1 MMNKLFFLKMKQ
13 FLVLC
18 TTLFLI
24 MGCSSKTFLDSFHT
38 TDANDTNAI
47 VNHFTFNGYTNHWQ
61 NVYQQQYR
69 YGNLYK
75 INMPDLEKNILQSKR
90 DVAENLGIPG
100 LQMQEGFFNG
110 LATSSY
116 IVLDNP
122 TVDELQEAFGSVNE
136 ILVFADRVSET
147 GEILSNKNRM
157 VPSNMNSYQTKAE
170 DYSTLDAF
178 ILKSRNNTL
187 YVALGKQEQLE
198 KFKIILAGAERVLDE
213 YDLKR
218 GWFGVQTNIQSV
230 TCTPGNPIDLMGKG
244 MNEGN
249 SWFVF
254 SGGYE
259 FLAKDKI
266 ENWVKEV
273 NISIITDFGSSPIF
287 GCDDYEGLQVQQM
300 FERDS
305 WLKFA
310 REKNGYLFRNIAS
323 TNNRGGNDSDSN
335 LDFDGYF
342 ANIGNALQINQGD
355 KPFVIQTGRLLDGT
369 INSMIL
375 FNKKGDQFDRLKMW
389 EAIMDRRAVAIAEN
403 GIIMGPD
410 LFRKSMQ
417 LLLLDRDYIEEY
429 FGDKVNMIAVMEGHQ
444 LRVTISNLYSHEI
457 SGSFSVTLPEQLSLS
472 GNPTTTLRLP
482 ANSSKNLVFEINPSA
497 NAVGR
502 MNAVVVQYDWGNSSK
517 STMAALDLPPAISAH
532 QLLYGTSSGL
542 QFPVSIHNITNESTV
557 AVKMTITE
565 KDNPERVVF
574 TDEQT
579 VQIEKGAFKTIS
591 YDIQQNP
598 GHYVVK
604 IEAMGVEAYS
614 QLGIGNE
621 TGKVTLTEV
630 DLNDDGVNE
639 YIMENDHVRVTL
651 LTTGA
656 RIIEYFVKAKNDNVF
671 FKLWPEKPHDID
683 RPFRE
688 RAFYPYGGFEDFL
701 GQASVE
707 THKVYDA
714 EVIKKEGN
722 YVQVKMNADFYGNK
736 IEKIFTLYGNSPLL
750 EVRFALSM
758 INPELNVL
766 GPQPILSLGREHGVE
781 DKYIIP
787 ETEGLREYTMMPE
800 RMYGR
805 ILDLKEGWNAGY
817 DTKEDISFVGAYPV
831 NRPYY
836 LHMWMNLASNPD
848 SRYPYVELQPWLP
861 LFMNTTSYFSYYMWA
876 SGGPWEDGVEALRE
890 RNLITRQ

>member
-1 MMNKLFFLKMKQ
+1 M
-13 FLVLC
+13 
-18 TTLFLI
+18 LFLI
-24 MGCSSKTFLDSFHT
+24 MGCSSKISLDSFHFKDENKT
-38 TDANDTNAI
+38 TAI
-47 VNHFTFNGYTNHWQ
+47 VNQFTFNGYTNHWQ

-75 INMPDLEKNILQSKR
+75 INMPDLDKSIIQSKR
-90 DVAENLGIPG
+90 DIAEDLGIIG

-116 IVLDNP
+116 IMLYNP
-122 TVDELQEAFGSVNE
+122 SVDELQAALGSATEV
-136 ILVFADRVSET
+136 LVFADRESET
-147 GEILSNKNRM
+147 GKRLRNKNRM
-157 VPSNMNSYQTKAE
+157 LPSNLDSYQIKVE

-178 ILKSRNNTL
+178 ILKSGKKTL
-187 YVALGKQEQLE
+187 YVALGKQQQL
-198 KFKIILAGAERVLDE
+198 KQFKDILAGTERVLKE

-218 GWFGVQTNIQSV
+218 GWFGAQTQIQSV
-230 TCTPGNPIDLMGKG
+230 TCTPGNPIDVIGKG

-259 FLAKDKI
+259 FLSKDKI
-266 ENWVKEV
+266 ANWVEEV
-273 NISIITDFGSSPIF
+273 NIPIVVDLGCSPVF

-310 REKNGYLFRNIAS
+310 REKNGYLFRNIAN
-323 TNNRGGNDSDSN
+323 TNARGGNE

-342 ANIGNALQINQGD
+342 VNVGNADQINQGNM
-355 KPFVIQTGRLLDGT
+355 PFVIQTSTLLDGT

-375 FNKKGDQFDRLKMW
+375 FNKKSDQFDRAKMW
-389 EAIMDRRAVAIAEN
+389 DAIMGRRAVAIAEK
-403 GIIMGPD
+403 GIILGPD

-429 FGDKVNMIAVMEGHQ
+429 FGDKVNMNAVVDGHR
-444 LRVTISNLYSHEI
+444 LLVTISNLYSHDI
-457 SGSFSVTLPEQLSLS
+457 DGSFSIKLPEQLSLS
-472 GNPTTTLRLP
+472 VNQTMKLQLP
-482 ANSSKNLVFEINPSA
+482 ANSSKDLVFEINPST
-497 NAVGR
+497 NAMGR
-502 MNAVVVQYDWGNSSK
+502 MNAIAVQYDWDNSSK
-517 STMAALDLPPAISAH
+517 STIAALDMPPAISVH

-542 QFPVSIHNITNESTV
+542 EFPVTIHNFTNEKTV
-557 AVKMTITE
+557 AVKLTMTE
-565 KDNPERVVF
+565 KDDPTKVVF

-579 VQIEKGAFKTIS
+579 IQIEKSTYETIS
-591 YDIQQNP
+591 YNIQQNS
-598 GHYVVK
+598 GQYVVK
-604 IEAMGVEAYS
+604 TEAMGAIAYS
-614 QLGIGNE
+614 QLGIGDDI
-621 TGKVTLTEV
+621 GSVTLTEV
-630 DLNDDGVNE
+630 DLNNDGVNE
-639 YIMENDHVRVTL
+639 YVMENDHVRVTL

-656 RIIEYFVKAKNDNVF
+656 RIIEYFVKTKNDNVF
-671 FKLWPEKPHDID
+671 FKLWPEKPEDID

-688 RAFYPYGGFEDFL
+688 RAFYPFGGFEDFL

-714 EVIKKEGN
+714 TVIKREGGH
-722 YVQVKMNADFYGNK
+722 VQVKMVADFYGNK
-736 IEKIFTLYGNSPLL
+736 IEKIFTLYGNSPLV

-766 GPQPILSLGREHGVE
+766 GPQPIMSLGKEHGVE
-781 DKYIIP
+781 DKYIYP
-787 ETEGLREYTMMPE
+787 EIEGLREYTMMPE

-805 ILDLKEGWNAGY
+805 ILYLREGWSAGY
-817 DTKEDISFVGAYPV
+817 DTKEDISFVGAFPV
-831 NRPYY
+831 MRPYY

-861 LFMNTTSYFSYYMWA
+861 LFQSTTSYFSYYMWA
-876 SGGPWEDGVEALRE
+876 SGGSWENGVKALRE
-890 RNLITRQ
+890 RNLITQKEDKISVNNLY

>member
-1 MMNKLFFLKMKQ
+1 
-13 FLVLC
+13 
-18 TTLFLI
+18 
-24 MGCSSKTFLDSFHT
+24 
-38 TDANDTNAI
+38 
-47 VNHFTFNGYTNHWQ
+47 
-61 NVYQQQYR
+61 
-69 YGNLYK
+69 
-75 INMPDLEKNILQSKR
+75 
-90 DVAENLGIPG
+90 
-100 LQMQEGFFNG
+100 
-110 LATSSY
+110 
-116 IVLDNP
+116 
-122 TVDELQEAFGSVNE
+122 
-136 ILVFADRVSET
+136 
-147 GEILSNKNRM
+147 M

-482 ANSSKNLVFEINPSA
+482 ANQKPGLRSTFQML
-497 NAVGR
+497 GR
-502 MNAVVVQYDWGNSSK
+502 MNAVVVQYD
-517 STMAALDLPPAISAH
+517 
-532 QLLYGTSSGL
+532 
-542 QFPVSIHNITNESTV
+542 
-557 AVKMTITE
+557 
-565 KDNPERVVF
+565 
-574 TDEQT
+574 
-579 VQIEKGAFKTIS
+579 
-591 YDIQQNP
+591 
-598 GHYVVK
+598 
-604 IEAMGVEAYS
+604 
-614 QLGIGNE
+614 
-621 TGKVTLTEV
+621 
-630 DLNDDGVNE
+630 
-639 YIMENDHVRVTL
+639 
-651 LTTGA
+651 
-656 RIIEYFVKAKNDNVF
+656 
-671 FKLWPEKPHDID
+671 
-683 RPFRE
+683 
-688 RAFYPYGGFEDFL
+688 
-701 GQASVE
+701 
-707 THKVYDA
+707 
-714 EVIKKEGN
+714 
-722 YVQVKMNADFYGNK
+722 
-736 IEKIFTLYGNSPLL
+736 
-750 EVRFALSM
+750 
-758 INPELNVL
+758 
-766 GPQPILSLGREHGVE
+766 
-781 DKYIIP
+781 
-787 ETEGLREYTMMPE
+787 
-800 RMYGR
+800 
-805 ILDLKEGWNAGY
+805 
-817 DTKEDISFVGAYPV
+817 
-831 NRPYY
+831 
-836 LHMWMNLASNPD
+836 
-848 SRYPYVELQPWLP
+848 
-861 LFMNTTSYFSYYMWA
+861 
-876 SGGPWEDGVEALRE
+876 
-890 RNLITRQ
+890 